1 MLIPVTIDVL
11 LFSML
16 NVLKVNVIISFQ
28 VKNRGEKLNHAYFKK
43 KKKIMEVLRVPL
55 TPSTGLSSF

>member
-43 KKKIMEVLRVPL
+43 KKTMEVLRVPL

>member
-1 MLIPVTIDVL
+1 
-11 LFSML
+11 ML
-16 NVLKVNVIISFQ
+16 NVLMVNVILLFQ

-43 KKKIMEVLRVPL
+43 KKNIMEVLRVPL